1 MIAQGAAYAF
11 LVFVFGG
18 SILLVLYVPIHFS
31 RVEYELIKAPYKTKW
46 PHTIHFV
53 GPLEPCRFE
62 PYHHY
67 MTAQSTIRKQQ
78 LGFFSKTTEN
88 EFKKRL
94 YQVGGFIL

>member
-1 MIAQGAAYAF
+1 MIAQWAVYAF
-11 LVFVFGG
+11 IFFLFGG

-31 RVEYELIKAPYKTKW
+31 RVDYELIKAPYKTKW

-78 LGFFSKTTEN
+78 LGFFRKTTEN

>member
-1 MIAQGAAYAF
+1 MQNIITVLF
-11 LVFVFGG
+11 LLFVFGG

-31 RVEYELIKAPYKTKW
+31 RVDYELIEAPYKTKW

-78 LGFFSKTTEN
+78 LGFFSKTTDKD
-88 EFKKRL
+88 FRKRL
-94 YQVGGFIL
+94 YQLGGFIV